1 MKTQVVIIGGGP
13 GGTTMAMYLRRYGV
27 ETVIV
32 EKEEF
37 PRFHI
42 GESMTNE
49 AGGVVREL
57 GLADEMDALSF
68 QHKHGVK
75 VYGSHSWFVP
85 VMSRMPDGSLMENF
99 TWNLRRS
106 SFDRMM
112 LEKAVSRGTNLI
124 QGQATRPISGDDGSI
139 KGVMVRLPDGSQ
151 LEIESEVL
159 IDASGQNTWLANLG
173 GITGPK
179 YLGNYDRQ
187 LAIFSHIT
195 GGTRDLGGPERDEQP
210 GNTLIFYK
218 EKYHWGWW
226 IPVDDKTVSLG
237 VVSPAA
243 YFLDQKEKKEDFYA
257 REIVNLH
264 PNLTSRL
271 SNIEIVE
278 EVRSI
283 KNYSYQ
289 VNNFTGKGFICLG
302 DAHRFVDPIFSFGM
316 STTMKEAQ
324 FAAPYIC
331 DYLNGVNRDQPNPFS
346 DYQLYVEKG
355 IDVLEDCL
363 DGFWE
368 HPMAFAYLVHA
379 RYRDEMID
387 VFAGRIYEGQPSP
400 ATNGFRSLLK
410 RERTYDDA
418 SFSSIPIGSRYHPER
433 APIWHAESEDLRKL
447 EEALISR

>member
-1 MKTQVVIIGGGP
+1 
-13 GGTTMAMYLRRYGV
+13 MAMYMRRLGV

-32 EKEEF
+32 EKETF

-49 AGGVVREL
+49 AGSVARDL
-57 GLADEMDALSF
+57 GLADKMDALNF

-75 VYGSHSWFVP
+75 VYGAHSWFVP
-85 VMSRMPDGSLMENF
+85 VMSRMHDGSLKENH

-106 SFDRMM
+106 TFDQMM
-112 LEKAVSRGTNLI
+112 LETAVERGTTLVR
-124 QGQATRPISGDDGSI
+124 GQAMKPILGGDGAV
-139 KGVMVRLPDGSQ
+139 KGVIVKLPDGSMQ
-151 LEIESEVL
+151 EIESEVL

-195 GGTRDLGGPERDEQP
+195 GGVRDAGGPERDQQP

-237 VVSPAA
+237 IVSPAA
-243 YFLDQKEKKEDFYA
+243 YFLAQNEKKEDFYA

-264 PNLTSRL
+264 PNLTERL

-289 VNNFTGKGFICLG
+289 VKNFTGKGFICLG

-324 FAAPYIC
+324 FAAPFIC
-331 DYLNGVNRDQPNPFS
+331 DYLEGKNRDKPNPFS
-346 DYQLYVEKG
+346 DYQLFAERG

-400 ATNGFRSLLK
+400 ATEGFRSLLK
-410 RERTYDDA
+410 RERNYENDDIY
-418 SFSSIPIGSRYHPER
+418 SIPIGSRYHPER
-433 APIWHAESEDLRKL
+433 APIWHADSDDLKL
-447 EEALISR
+447 LDDALNGNNIRI